1 MEPTPRALVI
11 CAHDDDEVI
20 ALGGTIRKLVNAGV
34 QVSTMI
40 CATGNEGYTRLE
52 EKDAIVERRIKERAA
67 AQAILGTAAC
77 IAHDYHDFDN
87 LDQEGVYRAVMQ
99 AVRMVRP
106 QVVFTHLPTDYL
118 AHRTLARVA
127 PEAVWQAGWE
137 CSLDLGEPWAVQS
150 LYQFSVLEMINKP
163 SHIVDITDTFQAKLE
178 AMQAYRSQHRVVAG
192 VLEQIDAKARAY
204 GSLVGVR
211 YGEALV
217 RSQFIPVRV
226 DDPTAMFESGV

>member
-1 MEPTPRALVI
+1 MGQARRALVI

-20 ALGGTIRKLVNAGV
+20 ALGGTIRKMVNAGV

-52 EKDAIVERRIKERAA
+52 EKDTIVERRRKERAA

-77 IAHDYHDFDN
+77 IAYEYHDFDN
-87 LDQEGVYRAVMQ
+87 LDQEAVYRAVMQ
-99 AVRMVRP
+99 AVRTVRP
-106 QVVFTHLPTDYL
+106 QVVFSHLPTDYL

-127 PEAVWQAGWE
+127 PEAVWQAEWE
-137 CSLDLGEPWAVQS
+137 CSLDLGEPWAVQA
-150 LYQFSVLEMINKP
+150 LYQFSVLEMISKP
-163 SHIVDITDTFQAKLE
+163 SHIVDISDTFAAKVE
-178 AMQAYRSQHRVVAG
+178 AIHAYESQHQVVPG
-192 VLEQIDAKARAY
+192 VLQQIEAKARAY
-204 GSLVGVR
+204 GSLIGVQ

-226 DDPTAMFESGV
+226 DDPAAMFYDAV